1 MHVFMPEDQNA
12 GQNNN
17 IKVDNKSFEK
27 FGAVQ
32 LFRNKPVESKFNSG
46 RN

>member
-1 MHVFMPEDQNA
+1 MPEDQSA

-17 IKVDNKSFEK
+17 IKIDNKSFERC
-27 FGAVQ
+27 GTVH
-32 LFRNKPVESKFNSG
+32 LFRNKPIESKFNSG